1 MKTRTRTIAYTYTLS
16 AITNHTPGTEKF
28 WTENDTHY
36 GFKNNEIHEWGNN
49 NGQTV
54 VIATIVIEAE
64 TTVQAN
70 QLIEDD
76 YPQLANH
83 TPHIEEI

>member
-1 MKTRTRTIAYTYTLS
+1 MRTLTIAYTYTLP

-28 WTENDTHY
+28 WAENDKHY
-36 GFKNNEIHEWGNN
+36 GFTNNEIHEWDNK

-54 VIATIVIEAE
+54 VIATIVIDAE
-64 TTVQAN
+64 TPSQAN
-70 QLIEDD
+70 QLIEDN